1 MTYQLIKTI
10 LHNCDNEYSDMEDLE
25 DNKKC
30 EASASQSILAWKEK
44 FWRKNASLHHATA
57 QLSNTLWHFLWVVFG
72 KLLFPINIY
81 KAS

>member
-1 MTYQLIKTI
+1 MGYLRIKLGCQLRDLSKNLRLELQKFKSKLMTYQLIKTI

-44 FWRKNASLHHATA
+44 F
-57 QLSNTLWHFLWVVFG
+57 
-72 KLLFPINIY
+72 
-81 KAS
+81 